1 MPSTILKIL
10 HIYFVLVFTSQL
22 PLLIHNFRS
31 LKTFI
36 SVWPGLTPVTC
47 LSIYSFQLL
56 FFLLHPSCV
65 LWFDVPREHA

>member
-56 FFLLHPSCV
+56 FSLLHPSCV